1 MKRQPQGSTAL
12 CENRGG
18 FTMVELIVAIS
29 LLSVSLVGL
38 TSFSFFSA
46 RSLHFSKAKSLGT
59 VLAREQIDGLRTQ
72 PFDSLSVGSTSD
84 TVAVGSW
91 NFTVITVIGLQA
103 TNLKTIEVT
112 IVDSNNREVQQF
124 STLRGDNR

>member
-12 CENRGG
+12 RKNRGG

-29 LLSVSLVGL
+29 LLSVSLIGL
-38 TSFSFFSA
+38 TSFSFHSA

-59 VLAREQIDGLRTQ
+59 VIAREQIDGLRTL
-72 PFDSLSVGSTSD
+72 PFDSLPVGSTAD

-91 NFTVITVIGLQA
+91 NFIVFTVIGLQT
-103 TNLKTIEVT
+103 TNLKTIDVT
-112 IVDSNNREVQQF
+112 IIDSNNREVQRF
-124 STLRGDNR
+124 STLRGDTR